1 MTISLDHRSPVPVF
15 HQLAEALRYRIATG
29 ELATGTVLPALRRA
43 GRLWGVNLHTV
54 RRAYSELAGLGLVVT
69 RIPGGTEV
77 VRTGAHEGKQ
87 PGDAARRQF
96 LEQVAQ
102 DARLRYG
109 MDVDELVRELRAA
122 RTTET
127 VPEVWVVEC
136 SKSQS
141 VDLAEQLAQRWRI
154 KARPWVLER
163 GEPPAGPVVGTYFHY
178 NDIRVGW
185 PERLPSV
192 HFVPIVPEPGLAAT
206 LSRRRRESRR
216 LTVHLCERDAAMARN
231 IAADLVRI
239 LPSKQF
245 QVMPRVVAR
254 AEDALDGPAGPLL
267 LSPRMW
273 GELPPELRADPR
285 VHQVRYVFDP
295 KALDALGSAQRWE
308 AA

>member
-1 MTISLDHRSPVPVF
+1 MQISLDHRSPVPVF

-29 ELATGTVLPALRRA
+29 ELATGTLLPALRRA

-54 RRAYSELAGLGLVVT
+54 RRAYSELAGLGLVMT
-69 RIPGGTEV
+69 STPGGTEV
-77 VRTGAHEGKQ
+77 VRGAPREGRE
-87 PGDAARRQF
+87 PGDSARRQF

-109 MDVDELVRELRAA
+109 MDVDELVRQLRAT
-122 RTTET
+122 RTAESL
-127 VPEVWVVEC
+127 PEVWVVEC

-141 VDLAEQLAQRWRI
+141 ADLAEQLAQRWRV
-154 KARPWVLER
+154 KARPWVLDR

-178 NDIRVGW
+178 NDIRLRW
-185 PERLPSV
+185 PERLPNV

-206 LSRRRRESRR
+206 LSPRPHPSRR

-239 LPSKQF
+239 LPAKRF
-245 QVMPRVVAR
+245 HLLTRVVAR
-254 AEDALDGPAGPLL
+254 AEEALDGPAGPLL

-273 GELPPELRADPR
+273 GELPAELRQDPR

-295 KALDALGSAQRWE
+295 DALGALGSAQRWE